1 MGQALHQGHL
11 LALQM
16 HNRKET
22 TAMEKGNENGVLEGN
37 NVAETYIRVRL
48 TRLVIMRRG
57 FVLPHWTLTTF
68 TLSRGNTEYGQ
79 TTIVGFMLIP

>member
-11 LALQM
+11 LALQT

-37 NVAETYIRVRL
+37 NATGIYNGPLCAVPL
-48 TRLVIMRRG
+48 GGLVIMRRG
-57 FVLPHWTLTTF
+57 FVLP
-68 TLSRGNTEYGQ
+68 R
-79 TTIVGFMLIP
+79 